1 MLLPFK
7 KYLQT
12 NFSFLKEK
20 KIMVACSG
28 GVDSV
33 VLTHLMSKLNYTI
46 SLAHCNFSL
55 RGEES
60 DQDEAF
66 VKKLSKQLN
75 ILFFTKT
82 FDTKKYALEHKI
94 STQMAARDLR
104 YNWFNT
110 LLEENKYDYLL
121 TAHHLDDDVE
131 TFFINL
137 IRGTG
142 LRGLTGIPE
151 INQKTIRPFLSFSRK
166 EILEYAE
173 ENKITWRE
181 DSSNKTTAYLRNA
194 LRLKV
199 IPTLNDLTPN
209 FSQNFKKSQSNLQ
222 ESQTLID
229 DYLILIKQLIV
240 KQIDDEVQ
248 INIKKL
254 QDLPSAKALLYE
266 LLSPYGF
273 TSWQTIFD
281 LLEAQTGK
289 QIFSKTHRIIKN
301 RDVLLLSRIINKP
314 LQAKVFEILE
324 HTKKIVNPIFL
335 NFEQVT
341 KISNNKKNSAFV
353 DIEKLN
359 FPLQI
364 RKWQQGDV
372 FYPLGMKGKKKI
384 SKFFKDEKLS
394 LVEKEKVW
402 LLTSNN
408 KIVWVVGKRLDERF
422 KVTPQTK
429 KILKIVLEN

>member
-33 VLTHLMSKLNYTI
+33 VLTHLLSKLNYTI

-199 IPTLNDLTPN
+199 IPTLNDLIPN

-301 RDVLLLSRIINKP
+301 RDVLLLSRIKNKP